1 MKRGKNTPLVVYRR
15 PLHGF
20 TLVEL
25 LVVISIIALLVSI
38 LMPALNKARDQAKA
52 VACAAQMK
60 QYGMAITYYV
70 MDDAEGRFPYYATQ
84 QAMGIGN
91 PFPEE
96 VWINLLAPYMGG
108 EKISSGDSLAV
119 KHEKDSRNSK
129 GIIRECPTNKA
140 WIGGPYGSRDPTM
153 DAPWMTLNNNYPR
166 SFKYDTQ
173 LD

>member
-60 QYGMAITYYV
+60 QYGMAIT
-70 MDDAEGRFPYYATQ
+70 
-84 QAMGIGN
+84 
-91 PFPEE
+91 
-96 VWINLLAPYMGG
+96 
-108 EKISSGDSLAV
+108 
-119 KHEKDSRNSK
+119 
-129 GIIRECPTNKA
+129 
-140 WIGGPYGSRDPTM
+140 
-153 DAPWMTLNNNYPR
+153 
-166 SFKYDTQ
+166 
-173 LD
+173 